1 MSDLLDLTGAQA
13 AERIAAGD
21 VSAPEL
27 FDAYRDRAGADE
39 LNAFLW
45 VADGA
50 PNVAD
55 GPLAGVPLAV
65 KDLFCTEGVPSQAGS
80 RILEGYRPPYTA
92 TAVRRLTDA
101 GAALLGKTNMDEF
114 AMGSSNENS
123 GFGPV
128 KNPWDTGEGAGRL
141 VGRQRRRG
149 GRGHGAVGHRHR
161 HRRLDPPARL
171 AVRDRGPEAHLR
183 RGLALRDDRLRLVA
197 GPGRPADPRRDRRRA
212 AAAPHGGRRRVRL
225 HLDRPARPG
234 RAAHRRAP
242 GRPALRRAAPA
253 DRRRHRARRVRGL
266 RRDAEADRGAG
277 RHARPRST
285 CRTPSTRSPPTT

>member
-50 PNVAD
+50 AQRGRRARWPACRWRSRTCSA
-55 GPLAGVPLAV
+55 PRACPAR
-65 KDLFCTEGVPSQAGS
+65 PRS

-92 TAVRRLTDA
+92 TAVRRLTGA

-128 KNPWDTGEGAGRL
+128 QEPVGHREGARRL
-141 VGRQRRRG
+141 VRRQRRRR
-149 GRGHGAVGHRHR
+149 GRGHRALGHRHR
-161 HRRLDPPARL
+161 HRRLDPPAR
-171 AVRDRGPEAHLR
+171 R
-183 RGLALRDDRLRLVA
+183 RCA
-197 GPGRPADPRRDRRRA
+197 GSWA
-212 AAAPHGGRRRVRL
+212 
-225 HLDRPARPG
+225 
-234 RAAHRRAP
+234 
-242 GRPALRRAAPA
+242 
-253 DRRRHRARRVRGL
+253 
-266 RRDAEADRGAG
+266 
-277 RHARPRST
+277 
-285 CRTPSTRSPPTT
+285 